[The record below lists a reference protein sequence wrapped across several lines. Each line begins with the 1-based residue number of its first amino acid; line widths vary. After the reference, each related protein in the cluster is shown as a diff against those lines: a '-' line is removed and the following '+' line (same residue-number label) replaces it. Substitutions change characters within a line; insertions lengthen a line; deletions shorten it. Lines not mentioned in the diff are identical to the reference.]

1 MRQNPV
7 KQHILVGL
15 LAISGSVRGD
25 DQKAEIRT
33 DLVLERFAVSSKG
46 DALVVPV
53 RVAEKTYDFIVDTGA
68 TTTIFDTAI
77 PLGQPVGVPVAH
89 AAEGK
94 VEVKVYDPPE
104 AKVGRTSLRSLDVVG
119 GMDLDR
125 IRQVTGLPIR
135 GILGMDFLGSHILH
149 IDIDKGQLLLLKS
162 VPIDAG
168 VELPISWEP
177 GEFAFVRG
185 EIAPGE
191 PIRFAVDTGAISWDS
206 GTLGIHETA
215 SLLREGRFRE
225 IGKVLTE
232 SLGGTRT
239 RSLIQGGTLSIGG
252 FTVRSPIFNES
263 YGRTPNVL
271 GLGFWT
277 RFAATFD
284 FPGRKVYL
292 RKSARFDRP
301 DRWNATG
308 LHLVRRRDS
317 IVVEAVDAD
326 SPASSAGLKPGDLV
340 EELDGRNA
348 QEAGLFELRSTL
360 CHGGPLTCVVR
371 REGRDQRLSLG
382 QAEHGH

>member
-33 DLVLERFAVSSKG
+33 DLVLERFAISSKG

-94 VEVKVYDPPE
+94 VEVKAYDPPE
-104 AKVGRTSLRSLDVVG
+104 AKVGRASLRSLDVVG

-162 VPIDAG
+162 VPIDAESSCPSHG
-168 VELPISWEP
+168 NPVKW
-177 GEFAFVRG
+177 
-185 EIAPGE
+185 
-191 PIRFAVDTGAISWDS
+191 
-206 GTLGIHETA
+206 
-215 SLLREGRFRE
+215 LL
-225 IGKVLTE
+225 
-232 SLGGTRT
+232 
-239 RSLIQGGTLSIGG
+239 
-252 FTVRSPIFNES
+252 
-263 YGRTPNVL
+263 
-271 GLGFWT
+271 
-277 RFAATFD
+277 
-284 FPGRKVYL
+284 
-292 RKSARFDRP
+292 
-301 DRWNATG
+301 
-308 LHLVRRRDS
+308 
-317 IVVEAVDAD
+317 
-326 SPASSAGLKPGDLV
+326 
-340 EELDGRNA
+340 
-348 QEAGLFELRSTL
+348 
-360 CHGGPLTCVVR
+360 
-371 REGRDQRLSLG
+371 
-382 QAEHGH
+382 